1 MIVTYLNPGE
11 FFGEMGL
18 FEEHPRS
25 AWMKTKT
32 DCEVCEVCEVCE
44 ISYSKFTALY
54 QKEPEIL
61 FSVAKQIAK
70 RFRKTTQKASD
81 LAFLSVTGL
90 ITQVLKDL
98 AKQPDAMTHPDGMQI
113 KITRQEIG
121 RIAVCSREMAGRVIK
136 ELESHGLISVAGKT
150 MVLLGA

>member
-25 AWMKTKT
+25 AWIKTKT
-32 DCEVCEVCEVCE
+32 DCEVCEVCE

-70 RFRKTTQKASD
+70 RLRKTTQKVRD

-98 AKQPDAMTHPDGMQI
+98 AKQPDAMTGCKLRLLVRKLAVLRFVRVKWPD
-113 KITRQEIG
+113 E
-121 RIAVCSREMAGRVIK
+121 
-136 ELESHGLISVAGKT
+136 
-150 MVLLGA
+150 